1 MGEKEGSS
9 ALMRIEQF
17 KDNETEQVWELFKNE
32 FRDASRQLDGEL
44 GWMLVSG
51 ELRVEDVEKDMSKEI
66 PRPGLSSSDSSR
78 TSRHL
83 PKTCLSPWSSMAVK
97 TTVRE

>member
-17 KDNETEQVWELFKNE
+17 NDNETEQVWELFKNE

-44 GWMLVSG
+44 GWMLVPG
-51 ELRVEDVEKDMSKEI
+51 ELRIEGVKKD
-66 PRPGLSSSDSSR
+66 LR
-78 TSRHL
+78 TSGGSHA
-83 PKTCLSPWSSMAVK
+83 PPWQGQL
-97 TTVRE
+97 